1 MYLPLMAVLLG
12 VVISIHW
19 LVGRQQRRRRRIAV
33 PLLIAAAAALATTT
47 ILRNREY
54 GSWLTLAQTTLD
66 RWPTDAARG
75 AVGSELAR
83 LRRDE
88 EALPYLQIAALTD
101 ARSRYNLGI
110 ALYNLKRYDEAIRE
124 LDVLVGR
131 YPTREEVPWSHRMM
145 GYAYAQMSRWPE
157 AIAEL
162 RLALSMTPHD
172 LEARRILV
180 DAHNAYG
187 VQLAKTQKYDDAVAH
202 FHRGLALDESNV
214 SLRYN
219 LAAALADHGDVKA
232 SFTEARRV
240 VATDPAHADAY
251 NLLGRLLAI
260 EGQFREAV
268 VNLEAAV
275 KLRPTDA
282 AFRDD
287 LARVQ
292 KVVDK

>member
-1 MYLPLMAVLLG
+1 M
-12 VVISIHW
+12 
-19 LVGRQQRRRRRIAV
+19 
-33 PLLIAAAAALATTT
+33 PLLIAAAAALGTAT
-47 ILRNREY
+47 ISRNREY
-54 GSWLTLAQTTLD
+54 QSWLTLAQTTLD

-83 LRRDE
+83 LRRDQ

-101 ARSRYNLGI
+101 ARARYNLGTT
-110 ALYNLKRYDEAIRE
+110 LYNLKRYDEAIRE

-157 AIAEL
+157 AISEL
-162 RLALSMTPHD
+162 RLALSMTPRD

-187 VQLAKTQKYDDAVAH
+187 VQLARAQKYDDAVAH
-202 FHRGLALDESNV
+202 FRRGLVLDENNV

-219 LAAALADHGDVKA
+219 LAAALADSGDVRE
-232 SFTEARRV
+232 SFTEAMRV
-240 VATDPAHADAY
+240 VTTDPAHADAH

-260 EGQFREAV
+260 EGQFQEAL

-275 KLRPTDA
+275 KLRPADA
-282 AFRDD
+282 TFRDD
-287 LARVQ
+287 LGRVQ
-292 KVVDK
+292 KFVAR